1 MTKDPRHGLVANND
15 PKDPLTFY
23 RKCKIQN
30 LMAIPN
36 AKKKILKAEKGI
48 FKKSFAT
55 SDERESKQQEASIEI
70 Y

>member
-1 MTKDPRHGLVANND
+1 
-15 PKDPLTFY
+15 
-23 RKCKIQN
+23 
-30 LMAIPN
+30 MAIPN

-70 Y
+70 LLNKILLRSWLEDAPPSSIAY